1 MAILP
6 AEPTTIE
13 RHWTQAAYRRLPEG
27 PPYFELE
34 EGELIEMVRP
44 WGRHQKIL
52 RKLNVVLDFYL
63 TGNPIGD
70 FWPEVAVDLTP
81 TRTYIP
87 DLSFLLA
94 EHLDRFVEDI
104 AIQGP
109 PDLVVEIVSPST
121 AARDRSEKLR
131 AYHRAGV
138 SWYWLVESDTL
149 IITEYR
155 HTIEGYLVSQTVSG
169 ADEFAPA
176 LFPGLRFKMA
186 EMMAEAAAST
196 DQTTEAGQQE

>member
-6 AEPTTIE
+6 ADPTTIE
-13 RHWTQAAYRRLPEG
+13 RHWTQAEYRRLPEG
-27 PPYFELE
+27 PPYYELE
-34 EGELIEMVRP
+34 EGELLEMVRP
-44 WGRHQKIL
+44 RGRHQKIL

-63 TGNPIGD
+63 SGNPIGD

-109 PDLVVEIVSPST
+109 PDLVIEIVSPST
-121 AARDRSEKLR
+121 AARDRSQKLR

-138 SWYWLVESDTL
+138 PWYWLVESDTL

-155 HTIEGYLVSQTVSG
+155 HTPDGYLVSQTVS
-169 ADEFAPA
+169 ATDEFTPHV
-176 LFPGLRFKMA
+176 FPGLRFKMA
-186 EMMAEAAAST
+186 DLMNEIASSDDLQAEEGSS
-196 DQTTEAGQQE
+196 E